1 MTIPRPP
8 TPRHAGC
15 IARDKECDACVRA
28 TVAPRLPA
36 PPVGRVSRDRA
47 VHRPTRLRPMLRRH
61 GSAARCRVSPSPR
74 TLRRWRAPA
83 HHPRVHRAQLA
94 GRRFASPCAAAPTQP
109 PPCSWVRRLKTPPH
123 RTSQG
128 SNIRSRTSARASRYS
143 LPSSASGMAER
154 RALLARSAPFRTGPM
169 QRRLPVS
176 RPRRAD
182 ACRASPA
189 RASLRAGAA
198 ARPHPPPARPHLRSA
213 TRRLHHPR
221 LREAAAVHHPTAHPP
236 PLRFAAAR
244 RRRRGS
250 RPGHATRPVSSRPCL
265 NYGFRTTCCLIHL
278 VSTCEPARASWHG
291 LRTTRPF
298 TSSQSSASIVPS
310 SKRSA
315 NACSTSF
322 TSG

>member
-1 MTIPRPP
+1 VRASNRRAAASRPACGTGIARSRRPP
-8 TPRHAGC
+8 PNLMRQVLRRRVLLRDATFPPRRGRCAGG
-15 IARDKECDACVRA
+15 
-28 TVAPRLPA
+28 A
-36 PPVGRVSRDRA
+36 PP
-47 VHRPTRLRPMLRRH
+47 T
-61 GSAARCRVSPSPR
+61 
-74 TLRRWRAPA
+74 

-143 LPSSASGMAER
+143 LPSAASGMAER
-154 RALLARSAPFRTGPM
+154 RALFARRAPYCTGPM

-176 RPRRAD
+176 RPRRAA

-221 LREAAAVHHPTAHPP
+221 LREAAAVHHPAAHPP

-250 RPGHATRPVSSRPCL
+250 RPGHAQRGRSS
-265 NYGFRTTCCLIHL
+265 
-278 VSTCEPARASWHG
+278 
-291 LRTTRPF
+291 LRR
-298 TSSQSSASIVPS
+298 
-310 SKRSA
+310 
-315 NACSTSF
+315 
-322 TSG
+322 